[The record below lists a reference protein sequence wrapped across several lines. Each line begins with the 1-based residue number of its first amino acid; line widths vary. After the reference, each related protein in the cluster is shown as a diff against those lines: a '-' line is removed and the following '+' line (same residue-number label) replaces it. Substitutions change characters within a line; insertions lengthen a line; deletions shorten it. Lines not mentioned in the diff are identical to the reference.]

1 MIAIGLAPNA
11 SLSLW
16 SDERRADTLERKTL
30 VQMKDLGSRAACYDP
45 SQSIQPWRE
54 ERLVKG

>member
-16 SDERRADTLERKTL
+16 SDDRRVDTLERKAL
-30 VQMKDLGSRAACYDP
+30 VQMKDLGSRAACFGP
-45 SQSIQPWRE
+45 SQSIQPWPE

>member
-11 SLSLW
+11 SLSSW
-16 SDERRADTLERKTL
+16 SDKRRADTQERKAL
-30 VQMKDLGSRAACYDP
+30 VQMKDLGSRAASYGP